1 VVRYVEIDVEQ
12 EDCPYVNTSDVFRE
26 GEILVYRWGIEKDR
40 LKTRGI
46 ISSNDSNIGELI
58 ERLTKER
65 NNLEFNFV
73 AGGRNYILFN
83 GAIKLTA
90 AMETVSRYGQI
101 VGPFTIRRGSEIWRI
116 EFDNQSVEENAL
128 SELDGHNSFKVLCD
142 KKVTSRDVVSSVLLE
157 TLVKREG
164 ISLTPAER
172 KAMVSAYEMGYF
184 DTPKKRGSEEIAEIL
199 GVSKTAFCSNLRRG
213 EKKLIGLF
221 IKDAS

>member
-1 VVRYVEIDVEQ
+1 
-12 EDCPYVNTSDVFRE
+12 
-26 GEILVYRWGIEKDR
+26 
-40 LKTRGI
+40 
-46 ISSNDSNIGELI
+46 
-58 ERLTKER
+58 
-65 NNLEFNFV
+65 
-73 AGGRNYILFN
+73 
-83 GAIKLTA
+83 
-90 AMETVSRYGQI
+90 
-101 VGPFTIRRGSEIWRI
+101 
-116 EFDNQSVEENAL
+116 
-128 SELDGHNSFKVLCD
+128 
-142 KKVTSRDVVSSVLLE
+142 VVSSVLLE

>member
-1 VVRYVEIDVEQ
+1 VVRYVELNVEQ

-26 GEILVYRWGIEKDR
+26 DEILVYRWEIERDK

-46 ISSNDSNIGELI
+46 ISSNDSLGELI
-58 ERLTKER
+58 ERLTKEK

-90 AMETVSRYGQI
+90 AMEAISRYGQI
-101 VGPFTIRRGSEIWRI
+101 VGPFTIRKGSETWRV
-116 EFDNQSVEENAL
+116 EFDTQSAEENAL
-128 SELDGHNSFKVLCD
+128 SELDRHNSFRVLCD
-142 KKVTSRDVVSSVLLE
+142 KRVASRDVVSSVLLE

-172 KAMVSAYEMGYF
+172 KALVSAYELGYF
-184 DTPKKRGSEEIAEIL
+184 DSPKKRGSEEVAEIL
-199 GVSKTAFCSNLRRG
+199 GVSKAAFCSNLRRG
-213 EKKLIGLF
+213 EKKLVGLF